1 MRLSGF
7 QKLMQ
12 SWERWHAVNAVQFV
26 ELRESIPL
34 SRLRHAVEQLFRS
47 LDEGSGGSSW
57 RQDYG
62 GKSPDFSE
70 ILDPDC
76 VLIGDTKDLERLIT
90 QLMNR
95 PFADSQLPVR
105 CGIAET
111 GSASFLWLCYRHSI
125 ADARSIAILLRFLL
139 LSLFTDRG
147 CDQDVRALNIGASMD
162 EILQRRIPSSW
173 WRNGAVIIQS
183 LYALQKCARRPP
195 QALGDYSMVFRHHG
209 SGYSLSSLQRLARCS
224 GYTVG
229 ELLTAAVLEWQI
241 RTGGNSRLRPWASQR
256 CVSVLADV
264 TSRVGPE
271 WRESFGQYICPL
283 NVFHDCDSDSFEEL
297 LKVVRC
303 QLQGTRQFD
312 NAVRCLAGLA
322 INSFFLKFLPGRV
335 AQVDQELIIP
345 VGAAISNVNLNSLIV
360 TKQDDLPIV
369 SYARSTCASQLSP
382 VIVCLTTF
390 QDSWTLTSTH
400 FSACFS
406 DDEISGLGEHLRFR
420 LNAITRENGSSEER
434 PPQLRV
440 VAESDCPNLA
450 IPGKGIA

>member
-7 QKLMQ
+7 QKLMH

-26 ELRESIPL
+26 ELRESVPL
-34 SRLRHAVEQLFRS
+34 SRLRHAVEQLFSS
-47 LDEGSGGSSW
+47 LEEGSGGSTW
-57 RQDYG
+57 RLGYG
-62 GKSPDFSE
+62 GKSPCFSE

-76 VLIGDTKDLERLIT
+76 ILIGDTRDLECLIT

-95 PFADSQLPVR
+95 PFTDSQLPVR
-105 CGIAET
+105 CGIVET

-125 ADARSIAILLRFLL
+125 ADARSIAMLLRFLL

-147 CDQDVRALNIGASMD
+147 CVQDVRAMNIGASMG
-162 EILQRRIPSSW
+162 EILQRRIRSSW
-173 WRNGAVIIQS
+173 WRSAAVIIQS
-183 LYALQKCARRPP
+183 LCALQKCARRPP
-195 QALGDYSMVFRHHG
+195 QTLGDYSMVFRHHG

-229 ELLTAAVLEWQI
+229 EILTAAVLEWQVKI
-241 RTGGNSRLRPWASQR
+241 GGNSRLRPWASQR

-271 WRESFGQYICPL
+271 WRGSFGQYICPL
-283 NVFHDCDSDSFEEL
+283 NVFHDCDSDSFEAL

-312 NAVRCLAGLA
+312 HAVRSLAGLT
-322 INSFFLKFLPGRV
+322 INSFLLKFLPGPL
-335 AQVDQELIIP
+335 AQVDQELILP

-360 TKQDDLPIV
+360 TTEDDLPIE

-390 QDSWTLTSTH
+390 RDSWTLTSTH
-400 FSACFS
+400 FSACFA
-406 DDEISGLGEHLRFR
+406 DDEISGLREHLQFR
-420 LNAITRENGSSEER
+420 LNGITRESDSSEER
-434 PPQLRV
+434 PAPLRV
-440 VAESDCPNLA
+440 LADSDGPNQA